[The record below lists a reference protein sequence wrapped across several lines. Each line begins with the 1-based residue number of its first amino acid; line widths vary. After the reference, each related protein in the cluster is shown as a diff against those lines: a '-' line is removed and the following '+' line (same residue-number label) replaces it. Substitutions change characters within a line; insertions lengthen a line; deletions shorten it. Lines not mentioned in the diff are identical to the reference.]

1 VITEIELPAS
11 WAGDEVQIRWIIA
24 SDRTVASGGWYL
36 DEIQL
41 ITSTAYCEAYDPEF
55 AINVTE
61 EIVEEGAQLE
71 VVVSSVLP
79 LVLAEEVLLS
89 VGGEA
94 ILADLDG
101 DLSGTIF
108 AGGSTVP
115 ISLFV
120 VDDGLSEGDE
130 ILTLSLAGGGGE
142 DSVTLQDLEG
152 FGSWAASYAIPGD
165 APEVDQDGDGLSAL
179 AEYLLDTDP
188 TDLFSVPDL
197 SIQLVDGNVLFPVGN
212 LPSRND
218 AAIAVEKSTDLVNWT
233 STSLTQSAEGL
244 EVPFDG
250 GKSFLR
256 MVFSLNE

>member
-1 VITEIELPAS
+1 M
-11 WAGDEVQIRWIIA
+11 QFRWIIA
-24 SDRTVASGGWYL
+24 SDRTVASAGWYL
-36 DEIQL
+36 DEVQL
-41 ITSTAYCEAYDPEF
+41 ITSTAYCEIHDPEF

-61 EIVEEGAQLE
+61 EIVEEGTQLE

-108 AGGSTVP
+108 AGESTVP

-130 ILTLSLAGGGGE
+130 ILTISLAGGGGE
-142 DSVTLQDLEG
+142 DLVTLRDSEG

-188 TDLFSVPDL
+188 TDPFSVPDL
-197 SIQLVDGNVLFPVGN
+197 SIRLGGENVLFPVGN
-212 LPSRND
+212 LPLRSD
-218 AAIAVEKSTDLVNWT
+218 AAIAVEKSTDLVNWAP
-233 STSLTQSAEGL
+233 TSLTQSTEGL

>member
-1 VITEIELPAS
+1 M
-11 WAGDEVQIRWIIA
+11 
-24 SDRTVASGGWYL
+24 
-36 DEIQL
+36 
-41 ITSTAYCEAYDPEF
+41 
-55 AINVTE
+55 
-61 EIVEEGAQLE
+61 
-71 VVVSSVLP
+71 
-79 LVLAEEVLLS
+79 
-89 VGGEA
+89 
-94 ILADLDG
+94 
-101 DLSGTIF
+101 
-108 AGGSTVP
+108 
-115 ISLFV
+115 
-120 VDDGLSEGDE
+120 
-130 ILTLSLAGGGGE
+130 
-142 DSVTLQDLEG
+142 EG

-188 TDLFSVPDL
+188 TDFFSVPDL

-218 AAIAVEKSTDLVNWT
+218 AAIAVEKSTNLVNWT